1 VFDPP
6 PPGQPQVP
14 PQWPVGSPQPTP
26 SGFPTKFCSAC
37 GAQIDSRAEICPRCG
52 VRQPMATAGTGKD
65 RALAAALALLVG
77 GLGIHKFYL
86 GNTALGVLYLLL
98 SWTGIPS
105 FIGWIE
111 GISYLLRSDAA
122 WAAQYGGPVRRAN
135 GVAIGCLW
143 LFALLPLLAILA
155 VVALIFLGGQV
166 SNILSQ
172 VGSSI

>member
-1 VFDPP
+1 M
-6 PPGQPQVP
+6 
-14 PQWPVGSPQPTP
+14 PT
-26 SGFPTKFCSAC
+26 GVPTKFCQAC
-37 GAQIDSRAEICPRCG
+37 GAQIDARAEICPRCG
-52 VRQPMATAGTGKD
+52 VRQTVAATGTGKD

-86 GNTALGVLYLLL
+86 GKVALGVLYLLL

-111 GISYLLRSDAA
+111 GISYLLKSDEA
-122 WAAQYGGPVRRAN
+122 WAAQYGGPLQPAN

-143 LFALLPLLAILA
+143 IVALLPLLAIIA

-166 SNILSQ
+166 NSILSE
-172 VGSSI
+172 VGTSI